1 MGPKDIEGSV
11 VAGGDASTAFTT
23 PGGGSNSNPRT
34 STSITMDMLG
44 TRISGCSTA
53 TDNNQSTETI
63 ESPAVPVA
71 RSDAPLVD
79 SNGNNNMKSSSNN
92 NNSGIT
98 TTMEDERTTA
108 ILHRVTMAQKARD
121 LREQQRQE
129 KQQKY
134 QKPIAMIG
142 AGVAGVAMAG
152 ALMDYGIEDFVVFD
166 KHSKPGGLWVSNYP
180 NAKGMYVFCTFRLV
194 FGGCEQ
200 WLGCTA
206 VVPLSLLCSRFFLS
220 IYMQDM
226 GRPSPE
232 TLQTLLPHPSHLLLV

>member
-11 VAGGDASTAFTT
+11 VAGGGVSTAFTT
-23 PGGGSNSNPRT
+23 PGGGSNSSPRT
-34 STSITMDMLG
+34 STSVTMDMLG

-92 NNSGIT
+92 NNSGIM

-129 KQQKY
+129 KQQKLY
-134 QKPIAMIG
+134 QKPIAIIG

-166 KHSKPGGLWVSNYP
+166 KNSKPGGLWVSNYP
-180 NAKGMYVFCTFRLV
+180 NAKGMLYVCTVWF
-194 FGGCEQ
+194 
-200 WLGCTA
+200 
-206 VVPLSLLCSRFFLS
+206 SYFLS
-220 IYMQDM
+220 F
-226 GRPSPE
+226 S
-232 TLQTLLPHPSHLLLV
+232 L